1 MVSGPPGSLS
11 RLGFRKDVKLFL
23 GALVGY
29 LVIFILV
36 LLVLLQR
43 FSLRVEELQHEK
55 WDATADAVAGML
67 DDTRAATDDASLDAQ
82 LSYVRSRLDIG
93 AIELVRTGGGKVRGT
108 GATSWHGLEV
118 EERATALGT
127 VRVGFDP
134 TTLRADQRVFKLV
147 AAICILGTL
156 SGTLMLVLYVP
167 KILRPV
173 ERMLEEAQRLGERD
187 AEGDESH
194 YLIETF
200 RTSIDT
206 LRRQEA
212 ELTELHARQKHRADE
227 LERLTS
233 LLTRNLGSGFLA
245 LDPDRKIVD
254 MNAAAAQ
261 ILRLPDAGSCVGRA
275 PREILPPSGF
285 LAALEESFE
294 QRTSLIREET
304 THPSDSG
311 ERMSIGLTTVPLI
324 DEASHFL
331 GTIALFTDLTPIR
344 SLEGRVR
351 EMQALADVGEI
362 SAGIAHEFR
371 NSLAAILGY
380 LRLAR
385 RAGEPVRAQA
395 QIDAAEQEAALLS
408 DAVAGLLR
416 YSGPMP
422 LDRHPTDLR
431 ALVEEVVERL
441 DSGGD
446 EPRVSIE
453 GSATALCDR
462 AILSRAVENLVRNAI
477 ESVRQK
483 GEGSVRIALRN
494 EPAPRIE
501 VTDDGA
507 GLDPTEVPKLF
518 LPFQSRKPGGFGLGL
533 ALARKIVLL
542 HKGDLTLTGAPG
554 RGATATIELP
564 PMGGAAE

>member
-1 MVSGPPGSLS
+1 MVPGRSGSVS
-11 RLGFRKDVKLFL
+11 RLGFRNDVKLFL

-29 LVIFILV
+29 LVVFILI
-36 LLVLLQR
+36 LLILLQR
-43 FSLRVEELQHEK
+43 FSLRVEQLQHEK
-55 WDATADAVAGML
+55 WDVTADAVAGML
-67 DDTRAATDDASLDAQ
+67 DDNRVASDDASIQAL
-82 LSYVRSRLDIG
+82 LSHFQSRLDAG
-93 AIELVRTGGGKVRGT
+93 AIELVRTDGSRVKGLGT
-108 GATSWHGLEV
+108 TSWNDLEI
-118 EERATALGT
+118 EERRTALGT

-134 TTLRADQRVFKLV
+134 TMLRADQRVFKLV
-147 AAICILGTL
+147 AAICILGTI
-156 SGTLMLVLYVP
+156 SGTFLLVLYVP

-173 ERMLEEAQRLGERD
+173 EEMLEEAQRLGERNTD
-187 AEGDESH
+187 LDESH

-212 ELTELHARQKHRADE
+212 ELTDLHARQKHRADE

-245 LDPDRKIVD
+245 LDPERKIID
-254 MNAAAAQ
+254 MNAAAAL
-261 ILRLPDAGSCVGRA
+261 ILRLPDAAACVGRV
-275 PREILPPSGF
+275 PRDILPPSGF
-285 LAALEESFE
+285 LSALEESFE
-294 QRTSLIREET
+294 RRTSLIREET
-304 THPSDSG
+304 THPSESG

-324 DEASHFL
+324 DESSHFL

-344 SLEGRVR
+344 ALESRVR

-385 RAGEPVRAQA
+385 RADQPERAEA
-395 QIDAAEQEAALLS
+395 QIAAAEQEAALLS

-416 YSGPMP
+416 YAGPMP

-431 ALVEEVVERL
+431 ALVDEVVERL
-441 DSGGD
+441 DSGDG
-446 EPRVSIE
+446 PRVEVSGGAE
-453 GSATALCDR
+453 ALCDR
-462 AILSRAVENLVRNAI
+462 AILSRAIENLVRNAI

-483 GEGSVRIALRN
+483 GEGSVRITLRN
-494 EPAPRIE
+494 DPLPRIE
-501 VTDDGA
+501 VADDGA
-507 GLDPTEVPKLF
+507 GLDPAEVPKLF

-542 HKGDLTLTGAPG
+542 HKGDLTLTGSPG
-554 RGATATIELP
+554 KGAVATLELP
-564 PMGGAAE
+564 PIVVEPV